1 MIKTSLIIGTILVS
15 LAIILGAFG
24 AHFLKTI
31 LDTNQLA
38 SIETGIRYQL
48 IQGIAIV
55 VLSLNSDKF
64 KFPLKNIL
72 NSMII
77 GLCLFS
83 FSIYLL
89 VFFNKIGLH
98 ILFLG
103 LLTPIGGAILIGSWI
118 YLTICLLRKS

>member
-1 MIKTSLIIGTILVS
+1 MIKTSLILGTILVWI
-15 LAIILGAFG
+15 AIILGAFG

-48 IQGIAIV
+48 IQGIAII

-64 KFPLKNIL
+64 KFPLKKIL

-98 ILFLG
+98 IPFLG
-103 LLTPIGGAILIGSWI
+103 LLTPIGGVILIGSWI

>member
-1 MIKTSLIIGTILVS
+1 MIKTSLILGTILVW

-64 KFPLKNIL
+64 KFPFKKIL

-89 VFFNKIGLH
+89 VFFSKIGLN
-98 ILFLG
+98 IPFLG
-103 LLTPIGGAILIGSWI
+103 LLTPIGGVILIGSWI

>member
-1 MIKTSLIIGTILVS
+1 MIKTSLILGTILVW

-24 AHFLKTI
+24 AHFLKTK

-64 KFPLKNIL
+64 KFPLRKIL

-98 ILFLG
+98 IPFLG
-103 LLTPIGGAILIGSWI
+103 LITPIGGAILIGSWI

>member
-1 MIKTSLIIGTILVS
+1 MIKTSLILGTILVW

-48 IQGIAIV
+48 IQGIAII
-55 VLSLNSDKF
+55 VLSLNPDKF
-64 KFPLKNIL
+64 KFPLKKIL

-98 ILFLG
+98 IPFFV

-118 YLTICLLRKS
+118 YLTICLMRKF

>member
-1 MIKTSLIIGTILVS
+1 MIKTSLILGTIFVW

-64 KFPLKNIL
+64 KFPLKKIL

-89 VFFNKIGLH
+89 VFFNKIGL
-98 ILFLG
+98 
-103 LLTPIGGAILIGSWI
+103 
-118 YLTICLLRKS
+118 

>member
-1 MIKTSLIIGTILVS
+1 MIKTSLILGTILVW

-31 LDTNQLA
+31 LDTYQLA

-64 KFPLKNIL
+64 KFPLKKIL

-98 ILFLG
+98 IPVIG

-118 YLTICLLRKS
+118 YLTVCLLRKS

>member
-1 MIKTSLIIGTILVS
+1 MIKTSLILGTILVW

-24 AHFLKTI
+24 EHFLKTI

-64 KFPLKNIL
+64 KFPLKKIL

-98 ILFLG
+98 IPFLG